1 MINWIANLL
10 GINKTQDNA
19 NAEQDEKPI
28 ERCYYKIKV
37 KSYYGLGGI
46 KSVYR
51 EADLIAV
58 PIGHLLLVNP
68 NHNPTTEDCRKVV
81 VGVRGSI
88 TYCALM
94 PRDAE
99 FISEQE
105 YLEVISK

>member
-10 GINKTQDNA
+10 GRNKTQDKA
-19 NAEQDEKPI
+19 DSEQDDKPI

-46 KSVYR
+46 KSIYR
-51 EADLIAV
+51 EDELIAV
-58 PIGHLLLVNP
+58 PIGRLLLVNP
-68 NHNPTTEDCRKVV
+68 NHNPTTEDCREVV

-94 PRDAE
+94 PNDAE
-99 FISEQE
+99 FVSEQE
-105 YLEVISK
+105 YLEGISK

>member
-1 MINWIANLL
+1 MINWISNLL
-10 GINKTQDNA
+10 GKNKGG
-19 NAEQDEKPI
+19 AEQDDKPI
-28 ERCYYKIKV
+28 KRCYYKVKV

-51 EADLIAV
+51 EAELIAV
-58 PIGHLLLVNP
+58 PIGRRVLVNP
-68 NHNPTTEDCRKVV
+68 NHNPTTADCREVV

-94 PRDAE
+94 PNDAE

-105 YLEVISK
+105 YLEGISK